1 MTGGTWTWLLWGA
14 VALAVLLAVGW
25 LLSYTAVWL
34 DRLHHRM
41 QATAAALDAQL
52 VRRAEAT
59 LELALT
65 GDLDPA
71 TSTLLAGAASEAL
84 AMPGPW
90 SPDRARTESG
100 LTEVLRAVDPALAV
114 IGQDG
119 VPGVPGVPGAA
130 LDATAGGAE
139 HGEALGSDG
148 AQEALARLR
157 AAAVR
162 VRYARRFH
170 NEAVEDVLRLR
181 RRPDV
186 RWLRLAGRSR
196 EPQPVTFDDGWPVD
210 AVD

>member
-1 MTGGTWTWLLWGA
+1 MSTGMWTWLVWAAG
-14 VALAVLLAVGW
+14 ALALLLAVGW
-25 LLSYTAVWL
+25 LLSYTAVRL

-41 QATAAALDAQL
+41 HATTAALDAQL

-59 LELALT
+59 LELALS

-84 AMPGPW
+84 SVPGPW
-90 SPDRARTESG
+90 SRERARAESG
-100 LTEVLRAVDPALAV
+100 LTEVLRAVDPALAE
-114 IGQDG
+114 IAGRGRHPEGTD
-119 VPGVPGVPGAA
+119 GAA
-130 LDATAGGAE
+130 
-139 HGEALGSDG
+139 
-148 AQEALARLR
+148 EALARLR

-196 EPQPVTFDDGWPVD
+196 TPPPVTFDDHWPVD

>member
-1 MTGGTWTWLLWGA
+1 MISGTWTVLLWAA
-14 VALAVLLAVGW
+14 VVLVLLLALGW
-25 LLSYTAVWL
+25 RLSYSAVWL

-41 QATAAALDAQL
+41 HATAAALDAQL

-59 LELALT
+59 LELALG

-84 AMPGPW
+84 SRPGPW
-90 SPDRARTESG
+90 SRERARVESE
-100 LTEVLRAVDPALAV
+100 LTEVLRAVDPALTALGEPDTEPGGSGSRDPAATEAAV
-114 IGQDG
+114 
-119 VPGVPGVPGAA
+119 
-130 LDATAGGAE
+130 
-139 HGEALGSDG
+139 EALS
-148 AQEALARLR
+148 RLR
-157 AAAVR
+157 GAAVR

-170 NEAVEDVLRLR
+170 NEAVQDVLRLR

-196 EPQPVTFDDGWPVD
+196 DPEPVTFDDGWPVD